1 MTEGLDALT
10 FDMASLEGWSL
21 ADDPSEK
28 EWQNVPARL
37 KRGAE
42 GVQLVGHF
50 EDIRRIDNLDRD
62 QPGFW
67 AALGTFG
74 VDFQGLLPVDTLRY
88 PVLEVT
94 YRCTSSRA
102 LPRVKCYYPGG
113 EMSHRLDFAREW
125 TTAAVLVSHGGFPA
139 SVDNVALQLFANCRS
154 TESVEFSRVRF
165 RAMTG
170 TEETVCGG
178 AWEAM
183 RAEAR
188 AMPPSGTPEGFLPFG
203 VFMNASSAGRL
214 ADLMDISFYDY
225 WRLAFEDIARHHH
238 NCVALE
244 DAALLGPAQGQELL
258 ALADTFNIKVV
269 PLFEWPLEDDE
280 ALWRRRAA
288 EYAAPFADSE
298 SVLAWGLGAGP
309 MENELDLWR
318 QFRKAVRE
326 CDSRHPVTA
335 PFRHP
340 GSLAAF
346 APHMDAAWFNHFK
359 SDTPWKIGGAVRAH
373 LPLTG
378 GGPLWVTAPAFVSG
392 SGGPEWNSCPQ
403 MRLMLN
409 QALAN
414 GVRGWFAMSYHNDP
428 IWVDG
433 RCERSLTGPFLTF
446 SDLWAEL
453 GNRVERLSVMAPLL
467 MSAAPVTG
475 DAPFDVVLSANR
487 NSRSAVPEEVPLVD
501 VFWMEGADFHLCYLV
516 SNDPDQAV
524 SINLELPVSLPD
536 GMEIYD
542 VTAFARTRAWLPVDR
557 VRHLEMFPG
566 QGQLLLAGRPGV
578 CDEWRDVIARRI
590 LDADRR
596 QVLVDLDL
604 AQKYSLDIGETE
616 RTIMEAGGGVPLDDL
631 IRVHEA
637 RARLTDI
644 LYASP
649 DVAEARSLLIKA
661 SAIVCG
667 CDEALSALH
676 GAGKTEYAH
685 ELGVKA
691 LPLAREMTQLRIRLR
706 RGQGR
711 EIIRPCQEL
720 VQRGYTLL
728 TDIWAK
734 R

>member
-1 MTEGLDALT
+1 M
-10 FDMASLEGWSL
+10 
-21 ADDPSEK
+21 
-28 EWQNVPARL
+28 PARL

-74 VDFQGLLPVDTLRY
+74 VDFQGRFPVDTRRL

-113 EMSHRLDFAREW
+113 EMSHRLDFTREW
-125 TTAAVLVSHGGFPA
+125 TTAALLVNHRGFPV
-139 SVDNVALQLFANCRS
+139 SVDNIALQLFANCRS
-154 TESVEFSRVRF
+154 TESVEFSEVRF
-165 RAMTG
+165 RAMTRP
-170 TEETVCGG
+170 EQAACEA
-178 AWEAM
+178 AWSAVQPEPQAP
-183 RAEAR
+183 APA
-188 AMPPSGTPEGFLPFG
+188 PPADFLPFG
-203 VFMNASSAGRL
+203 VFLNAGSANRL

-225 WRLAFEDIARHHH
+225 WRLALEDIARHHH

-258 ALADTFNIKVV
+258 ALADTFNIRLV
-269 PLFEWPLEDDE
+269 PLFDWPLEDDPE
-280 ALWRRRAA
+280 LWRRRAA
-288 EYAAPFADSE
+288 EYTAPFAASD
-298 SVLAWGLGAGP
+298 SVLAWGLGSGP
-309 MENELDLWR
+309 MEHELGLWR
-318 QFRKAVRE
+318 QFRDAVHE
-326 CDSRHPVTA
+326 SDPSHPVTA

-340 GSLAAF
+340 GSLAAY
-346 APHMDAAWFNHFK
+346 APHMDISWFHHFK
-359 SDTPWKIGGAVRAH
+359 SEAPWKIGDAVRAH

-378 GGPLWVTAPAFVSG
+378 GGALWVTAPAFVSG

-403 MRLMLN
+403 MRLLLN

-414 GVRGWFAMSYHNDP
+414 GARGWFAMSYHNDP

-433 RCERSLTGPFLTF
+433 HCERSLTGPFLTF

-453 GNRVERLSVMAPLL
+453 GNRVERLSVMAPLFMNTMPL
-467 MSAAPVTG
+467 AGDPPFNAAIT
-475 DAPFDVVLSANR
+475 AKR
-487 NSRSAVPEEVPLVD
+487 NPRSAVPDGVPMVNL
-501 VFWMEGADFHLCYLV
+501 FWLAGDAFHLCYLV
-516 SNDPDQAV
+516 SNDPDQVV
-524 SINLELPVSLPD
+524 SANLELPESLPG
-536 GMEIYD
+536 GMEVYD
-542 VTAFARTRAWLPVDR
+542 VTSFVRTRAWKPVDR

-566 QGQLLLAGRPGV
+566 QGQLLLAGTPET
-578 CDEWRDVIARRI
+578 CAHWRDVTAQRI

-604 AQKYSLDIGETE
+604 AQKYGLDIEETE
-616 RTIMEAGGGVPLDDL
+616 RTIMEAGRGAPLDDL
-631 IRVHEA
+631 MLVHSA
-637 RARLTDI
+637 RDHLTNT

-667 CDEALSALH
+667 CDEALSRLH
-676 GAGKTEYAH
+676 GEGKTESAH
-685 ELGVKA
+685 ELGVKT

-711 EIIRPCQEL
+711 EIIKPCQDL
-720 VQRGYTLL
+720 VQGGYTLL